1 MAKDAEINLKVNM
14 EPQKAGAQELYKQLK
29 AITEAGKQALEEMR
43 RNAANISESVRDNL
57 KEAKDTGNK
66 EIYETVKSLF
76 TENYSLAGSLD
87 KQVDTSLKGFNTLER
102 RGAAINQALEEGKI
116 NEEQAAYMLQVQLSK
131 AKKGQKN
138 VSEISNAVAL
148 TTRDLHESDAFM
160 RMVYQYENFNEDQK
174 KAAEN
179 ARVVS
184 KELHSQ
190 ANALAELR
198 DALDQN
204 SKTYE
209 QDSKQLLN
217 RAQAAERGARNSDL
231 IIEKLKRENEEI
243 SLLVA
248 SYKKGDKAAD
258 ITEKIQKSRERVL
271 ALDNKI
277 EASRASA
284 EKTEQNVA
292 AQEEKRTN
300 AAEEQAKKRAEA
312 AEKAAQKEAEAE
324 QRRQAQAEK
333 AAIKQQQLQEAEIY
347 RTELLGKTK
356 LELGQIIKQL
366 NAEMKSAGAT
376 RDFEQLDAL
385 QQKMSIARSAM
396 RNASMQANITRM
408 TFMQQ
413 ASTAGRLSNNIS
425 TLADGFGALSEGA
438 KNGQL
443 NLTGMASSLMDLWFT
458 MKAGMGPIGWMAMGL
473 EAVQRMLNNT
483 ALHEQNLKKIRE
495 ESNNSIKEEIA
506 AYEKMGEA
514 IRRSKQQE
522 LLKKSVADVKDKYKE
537 LNTELQNGFNII
549 EKSLQAEKDKSL
561 VIQGEQKHLVEL
573 QKIELKRR
581 LISGEITQEAYDS
594 EMLNIDSA
602 AVIKAA
608 QQEQENAEKD
618 LEASR
623 LKAEKSSDALDLAK
637 AYYQNYTQDA
647 SVYGTS
653 AETIKA
659 REEYRATLLG
669 NVEKAQKAAQDIIK
683 KNKNKSWYSKLG
695 EGAENIAALYQRGL
709 GFGEISKKFDLNI
722 TMESER
728 FLKEL
733 EEASRESSRAQ
744 QELFDF
750 DEESRKLLKGK
761 TEEQYL
767 AEQAKANAKRDAAKA
782 ELDRV
787 EEEDKNTQ
795 KAAKDA
801 EERKKKAD
809 KNLADVQK
817 REGELLSAKKKNLD
831 AQIAKNKR
839 DKEADNNAEKLSKKL
854 EREARRFKE
863 KSLEELEKLKTKA
876 IKAQGTDEKAYQ
888 YRPYKSF
895 IQQIDDIIYE
905 RKEIAGRIK
914 QEAQAEVQSRA
925 GSNKALAKYSKLLNK
940 VDFKELSG
948 VLDDGSIS
956 EPELKLLQR
965 EWVDAVK
972 ARNAT
977 AMAFI
982 QKLIQDAAESKRQD
996 EAIVGAINTT
1006 RKKMEKQAQRMQK
1019 KLKTTLK

>member
-1 MAKDAEINLKVNM
+1 M

-29 AITEAGKQALEEMR
+29 AITEAGKQALGEMR
-43 RNAANISESVRDNL
+43 RNAANISESVRNNL

-76 TENYSLAGSLD
+76 TDNYSLAGSLD
-87 KQVDTSLKGFNTLER
+87 KQVDTSTKGFNVIER
-102 RGAAINQALEEGKI
+102 RGDAIIQALSSSLI
-116 NEEQAAYMLQVQLSK
+116 NEEQAAILMQMQLNK

-138 VSEISNAVAL
+138 VTEISNSIAL
-148 TTRDLHESDAFM
+148 TTRDLHESDDFM

-179 ARVVS
+179 AQRVS
-184 KELHSQ
+184 TELHKQ
-190 ANALAELR
+190 ANTLEELR
-198 DALDQN
+198 DSLDLN

-209 QDSKQLLN
+209 QDSKQLLS
-217 RAQAAERGARNSDL
+217 RAQAAQKGARASD
-231 IIEKLKRENEEI
+231 IIVEKLKRENEEI
-243 SLLVA
+243 TLLVA

-271 ALDNKI
+271 ALDSSIASKR
-277 EASRASA
+277 EAA
-284 EKTEQNVA
+284 EKVEQNIA
-292 AQEEKRTN
+292 AQEEKRNN

-312 AEKAAQKEAEAE
+312 AEKAAQKAAEAE
-324 QRRQAQAEK
+324 QRRQAQAEQ
-333 AAIKQQQLQEAEIY
+333 AALKQQQLQEAEIY
-347 RTELLGKTK
+347 RTELLGKSK
-356 LELGQIIKQL
+356 LQLAAIIKQL
-366 NAEMKSAGAT
+366 NSDMKAAGEA

-385 QQKMSIARSAM
+385 KQKMSIARSAM

-413 ASTAGRLSNNIS
+413 AQTAGRLSNNIS
-425 TLADGFGALSEGA
+425 TLADGLGALSEGA

-458 MKAGMGPIGWMAMGL
+458 MKAGMGPIGWLTMGL

-483 ALHEQNLKKIRE
+483 AKHQQNLTRLRQ
-495 ESNNSIKEEIA
+495 ESNKSITEEIA
-506 AYEKMGEA
+506 AYEKLEA
-514 IRRSKQQE
+514 SIRNANNQKA
-522 LLKKSVADVKDKYKE
+522 LKESVEEVKNKYKE
-537 LNTELQNGFNII
+537 LNTELQNGFDII

-573 QKIELKRR
+573 QKLELKRR

-594 EMLNIDSA
+594 EMLNIDSKAVVNA
-602 AVIKAA
+602 ARLEK
-608 QQEQENAEKD
+608 ENAEVE
-618 LEASR
+618 LEASKS
-623 LKAEKSSDALDLAK
+623 KAKQSAEALYNAK
-637 AYYQNYTQDA
+637 GYFEHLSNNA
-647 SVYGTS
+647 SVYSTS

-659 REEYRATLLG
+659 REEYRASLLG
-669 NVEKAQKAAQDIIK
+669 NVEKAQKEVQEIIK
-683 KNKNKSWYSKLG
+683 KNKNKSWFAKMG
-695 EGAENIAALYQRGL
+695 EGVENMAALYQRGV
-709 GFGEISKKFDLNI
+709 GFGEISKKFGLNL

-728 FLKEL
+728 FIKEL
-733 EEASRESSRAQ
+733 AEASKEQTRAQ
-744 QELFDF
+744 QELFEF
-750 DEESRKLLKGK
+750 DDETSTLLKGK

-782 ELDRV
+782 DLDRV
-787 EEEDKNTQ
+787 EEEDKKNQ

-809 KNLADVQK
+809 KNLVDVQK
-817 REGELLSAKKKNLD
+817 REGDLLSAKKKNLD

-839 DKEADNNAEKLSKKL
+839 DKEADNKAEKLSKKL

-863 KSLEELEKLKTKA
+863 KSLEELEKLKTNA

-888 YRPYKSF
+888 YRPYKSY

-905 RKEIAGRIK
+905 RKEIADRIK

-925 GSNKALAKYSKLLNK
+925 GSNKAFKKYSRMLNK
-940 VDFKELSG
+940 VDFEEIAG
-948 VLDDGSIS
+948 VLEDGSLNK
-956 EPELKLLQR
+956 EELRLLKK
-965 EWVDAVK
+965 EFEDALK
-972 ARNAT
+972 ARNET
-977 AMAFI
+977 AAAYI
-982 QKLIQDAAESKRQD
+982 QSLIKAASVSVQQDKKL
-996 EAIVGAINTT
+996 VGAINKTYSE
-1006 RKKMEKQAQRMQK
+1006 METKIKRANR

>member
-1 MAKDAEINLKVNM
+1 MSKSDAEISLKVNM
-14 EPQKAGAQELYKQLK
+14 PPPRSFEQTLHAFEKLSTGVRDS
-29 AITEAGKQALEEMR
+29 MR
-43 RNAANISESVRDNL
+43 DFGEKVKDVSESVRILKDRAAATGSESVQRVVAAGFSQTELDEAANMDKQAEKIRVNFGKLEDKVYALKQAYEAGLISEDAAAKKMEYFVRVAQKANVATSSLVYNLHTVDGDLRELGQMDDVLGAFDALRIKMKDVSGGAKSLSDNL
-57 KEAKDTGNK
+57 TN
-66 EIYETVKSLF
+66 
-76 TENYSLAGSLD
+76 
-87 KQVDTSLKGFNTLER
+87 
-102 RGAAINQALEEGKI
+102 
-116 NEEQAAYMLQVQLSK
+116 
-131 AKKGQKN
+131 
-138 VSEISNAVAL
+138 
-148 TTRDLHESDAFM
+148 
-160 RMVYQYENFNEDQK
+160 
-174 KAAEN
+174 
-179 ARVVS
+179 
-184 KELHSQ
+184 Q
-190 ANALAELR
+190 ANALAEQRESLDTSAPGYEQMAAALSKQENELR
-198 DALDQN
+198 KASAAALDLGANAEKSFRKAKESFQGYAGGTEETAKLMADIQN
-204 SKTYE
+204 RLGQMESQERKLQGLQADAANREQQRLAKKEIETEREIELSKRKEE
-209 QDSKQLLN
+209 Q
-217 RAQAAERGARNSDL
+217 ER
-231 IIEKLKRENEEI
+231 
-243 SLLVA
+243 
-248 SYKKGDKAAD
+248 KAA
-258 ITEKIQKSRERVL
+258 L
-271 ALDNKI
+271 A
-277 EASRASA
+277 
-284 EKTEQNVA
+284 
-292 AQEEKRTN
+292 
-300 AAEEQAKKRAEA
+300 
-312 AEKAAQKEAEAE
+312 
-324 QRRQAQAEK
+324 
-333 AAIKQQQLQEAEIY
+333 QQQRQEADAY

-356 LELGQIIKQL
+356 LELAAIIKQL
-366 NAEMKSAGAT
+366 NAEMVAAGKAE
-376 RDFEQLDAL
+376 DWQQLDVL
-385 QQKMSIARSAM
+385 KQKMSIARSAM

-413 ASTAGRLSNNIS
+413 AATAGRLSNNVS

-438 KNGQL
+438 KNGQI
-443 NLTGMASSLMDLWFT
+443 NLTGMASSMMDLWFT
-458 MKAGMGPIGWMAMGL
+458 MKAGMGPIGWLTMGL

-495 ESNNSIKEEIA
+495 ESNNSITEEIT
-506 AYEKMGEA
+506 AYEKLGA
-514 IRRSKQQE
+514 SIRRANQQE
-522 LLKKSVADVKDKYKE
+522 LLKKSVAEVKDKYKE

-573 QKIELKRR
+573 QKLELKRR
-581 LISGEITQEAYDS
+581 LISGEITQESYDS

-602 AVIKAA
+602 AVINAA
-608 QQEQENAEKD
+608 RQEQENAKKD
-618 LEASR
+618 LESSR
-623 LKAEKSSDALDLAK
+623 LKAEKSSDALELAK
-637 AYYQNYTQDA
+637 AYFQNYTMDA

-659 REEYRATLLG
+659 REEYRAALLS
-669 NVEKAQKAAQDIIK
+669 NVEKAQKATQDIIK
-683 KNKNKSWYSKLG
+683 RNKNKSFFSKLG

-709 GFGEISKKFDLNI
+709 GFAEISKKFDLNI

-787 EEEDKNTQ
+787 EEEDKKTQ

-809 KNLADVQK
+809 KNLSDVQK
-817 REGELLSAKKKNLD
+817 REGELLRAKQKNLD
-831 AQIAKNKR
+831 AQIEKSKQ
-839 DKEADNNAEKLSKKL
+839 DKEADRKAEKLSKKL

-895 IQQIDDIIYE
+895 IQQLDDIIYE

-914 QEAQAEVQSRA
+914 QESQAEVQSRA

>member
-1 MAKDAEINLKVNM
+1 M

-43 RNAANISESVRDNL
+43 RNAANVSESVRDNL

-87 KQVDTSLKGFNTLER
+87 KQVETSLKGFNTLER
-102 RGAAINQALEEGKI
+102 RGAAINQALEAGKI
-116 NEEQAAYMLQVQLSK
+116 NEEQAAYMMQVQLSK

-179 ARVVS
+179 AQRVS
-184 KELHSQ
+184 TELHKQ
-190 ANALAELR
+190 ADTLEELR
-198 DALDQN
+198 DALDKN

-217 RAQAAERGARNSDL
+217 RAQAARRGARNSDL

-292 AQEEKRTN
+292 AQEEKRNN

-312 AEKAAQKEAEAE
+312 EEKAAQKAAEAE
-324 QRRQAQAEK
+324 QRRQAQAEQ
-333 AAIKQQQLQEAEIY
+333 AALKQKQLQEAEIY
-347 RTELLGKTK
+347 RTELLGKSK
-356 LELGQIIKQL
+356 LQLAAIIKQL
-366 NAEMKSAGAT
+366 NSDMKAAGEA

-385 QQKMSIARSAM
+385 KQKMSIARSAM

-413 ASTAGRLSNNIS
+413 AQTAGRLSNNIS

-458 MKAGMGPIGWMAMGL
+458 MKAGMGPIGWMMMGL
-473 EAVQRMLNNT
+473 QAIQGIANNYI
-483 ALHEQNLKKIRE
+483 QNSNKIKKAEEDKASVLK
-495 ESNNSIKEEIA
+495 SVAA
-506 AYEKMGEA
+506 AYESIETAQKNSDFNKAYNAEVQALKEKYDGIHETLKTNLELIDKATQAELRHLSITAEEEQLQRALNKMELSRLLEAGEISKAEYEESLLNMDYAEALSAAERKREEAEIIREAASKKEINAEGYAKTAEEKAEEARNRENDLGMNTARFDEITRQRAVLEAQRRELELNEKAFYAGEKSFDLVKGFNEATAAGIELFGIDVNKPTETAEQIAEAYTDMHKALSEALLGLMNEQNAVARKLGTGAYGDFNEVETRNA
-514 IRRSKQQE
+514 IRLVEENRREAEATAKEAAAQHKEAQKKLAEANEATDLAAEEESRIKKAKKREFDSQQE
-522 LLKKSVADVKDKYKE
+522 S
-537 LNTELQNGFNII
+537 
-549 EKSLQAEKDKSL
+549 
-561 VIQGEQKHLVEL
+561 
-573 QKIELKRR
+573 
-581 LISGEITQEAYDS
+581 
-594 EMLNIDSA
+594 
-602 AVIKAA
+602 
-608 QQEQENAEKD
+608 
-618 LEASR
+618 
-623 LKAEKSSDALDLAK
+623 
-637 AYYQNYTQDA
+637 
-647 SVYGTS
+647 
-653 AETIKA
+653 IKA
-659 REEYRATLLG
+659 RDTAEKKRKKREERMEKMLEDVDELTLSELTSMRS
-669 NVEKAQKAAQDIIK
+669 KAK
-683 KNKNKSWYSKLG
+683 KQAGKLG
-695 EGAENIAALYQRGL
+695 EGTAPRKQYEDYIKRIDREIKSRRKAFSDVETAAE
-709 GFGEISKKFDLNI
+709 
-722 TMESER
+722 
-728 FLKEL
+728 
-733 EEASRESSRAQ
+733 
-744 QELFDF
+744 
-750 DEESRKLLKGK
+750 
-761 TEEQYL
+761 
-767 AEQAKANAKRDAAKA
+767 
-782 ELDRV
+782 
-787 EEEDKNTQ
+787 
-795 KAAKDA
+795 
-801 EERKKKAD
+801 
-809 KNLADVQK
+809 
-817 REGELLSAKKKNLD
+817 
-831 AQIAKNKR
+831 
-839 DKEADNNAEKLSKKL
+839 
-854 EREARRFKE
+854 
-863 KSLEELEKLKTKA
+863 
-876 IKAQGTDEKAYQ
+876 
-888 YRPYKSF
+888 
-895 IQQIDDIIYE
+895 
-905 RKEIAGRIK
+905 
-914 QEAQAEVQSRA
+914 AEVQSRA

-940 VDFKELSG
+940 VDFKGLSG

-956 EPELKLLQR
+956 ESELKLLQR

-982 QKLIQDAAESKRQD
+982 QKIIQDAAESKRQD
-996 EAIVGAINTT
+996 EAIVGAINSTK
-1006 RKKMEKQAQRMQK
+1006 KKMEKQAQRMQK

>member
-1 MAKDAEINLKVNM
+1 M

-43 RNAANISESVRDNL
+43 RNAANVSESVRDNL
-57 KEAKDTGNK
+57 KEAKNTGNK

-102 RGAAINQALEEGKI
+102 RGAAINQALEAGKI

-131 AKKGQKN
+131 AQKGQKN

-179 ARVVS
+179 AQRVS
-184 KELHSQ
+184 TELHKQ
-190 ANALAELR
+190 ADTLEELR
-198 DALDQN
+198 DSLDLN

-209 QDSKQLLN
+209 QDSKLLLS
-217 RAQAAERGARNSDL
+217 RAQAAQKGARASD
-231 IIEKLKRENEEI
+231 IIVEKLKRENEEI
-243 SLLVA
+243 TLLVA

-271 ALDNKI
+271 ALDNSIASKR
-277 EASRASA
+277 EAA
-284 EKTEQNVA
+284 EKVEQNIA
-292 AQEEKRTN
+292 AQEEKRNN

-312 AEKAAQKEAEAE
+312 EEKAAQKAAEAE
-324 QRRQAQAEK
+324 QRRQAQAEQ
-333 AAIKQQQLQEAEIY
+333 AALKQKQLQEAEIY

-366 NAEMKSAGAT
+366 NAEMKSAGAS

-385 QQKMSIARSAM
+385 RQKMSIARSAM
-396 RNASMQANITRM
+396 RNAAMQANITRM

-425 TLADGFGALSEGA
+425 TLADGLGALSEGA

-458 MKAGMGPIGWMAMGL
+458 MKAGMGPIGWLTMGL

-495 ESNNSIKEEIA
+495 ESNNSINAEID

-514 IRRSKQQE
+514 IRRANQQE
-522 LLKKSVADVKDKYKE
+522 LLKKSVAEVKDKYKE

-573 QKIELKRR
+573 QKLELKRR

-594 EMLNIDSA
+594 DMLNIDSA
-602 AVIKAA
+602 AVINTA
-608 QQEQENAEKD
+608 QQEQENAKKD

-744 QELFDF
+744 QELFEF

-787 EEEDKNTQ
+787 EEEDKKTQ

-817 REGELLSAKKKNLD
+817 REGELLRAKQKNLD
-831 AQIAKNKR
+831 AQIEKSKQ
-839 DKEADNNAEKLSKKL
+839 DKEADRKAEKLSKKL
-854 EREARRFKE
+854 EREARRLKE

-888 YRPYKSF
+888 YGPYKSY
-895 IQQIDDIIYE
+895 IRNIDDIIYE
-905 RKEIAGRIK
+905 RKETAGRIR
-914 QEAQAEVQSRA
+914 QSAQAEVQSRA
-925 GSNKALAKYSKLLNK
+925 GSNKAFKKYSSLLKN
-940 VDFKELSG
+940 VNFAELSG
-948 VLDDGSIS
+948 VLDDGSLDKD
-956 EPELKLLQR
+956 ELRLLKK
-965 EWVDAVK
+965 EFEDALK
-972 ARNAT
+972 ARNET
-977 AMAFI
+977 AVAYI
-982 QKLIQDAAESKRQD
+982 QSLIKAAAVSVQQDKKL
-996 EAIVGAINTT
+996 VGAINKTYSD
-1006 RKKMEKQAQRMQK
+1006 MESKIKNANR